1 MSQYSIQQSLGN
13 ASGVAVSPIN
23 ADATLSTGVA
33 LNSSLWAG
41 IGVFARGKPFT
52 VLAVTESNYED
63 VLGEP
68 LKPSSGSQFEPIRHV
83 YEAIQQTSG
92 YVVRAVPD
100 DAKFPIIMFDE
111 SGEPAY
117 SALPYGSEIELDS
130 GEAFAI
136 YVDDGDPCISPTREL
151 TIETAT
157 ADSAGNERF
166 LLKLTQT
173 TSLGVVTTLETH
185 TVSLAEEAKDDMGR
199 LCYLPTALEARSK
212 YLRAVVNE
220 ELISTA
226 KVTNKKSLAF
236 TGGTNGDQSKISTAA
251 YLRAVKVLN
260 NAPYMYT
267 AVLGL
272 GCYDN
277 AAITALGKICADRLI
292 DGFFDVKPTLT
303 YTEAISA
310 VEDTGLLGT
319 DYVSCAVYHYPFS
332 CKDKW
337 TQSRVVFGLS
347 GVAYAAKA
355 RGVKKNSDV
364 GGWHYSPAGEERA
377 VIARASIQPLYPEDT
392 PDEEAMVKG
401 RLNKVSVG
409 TSGQMIIDDALT
421 CCTQDTGMSMGSVAG
436 AFSGFAQVGT
446 ETTSVARWNSL
457 MVWEGGTPP
466 TFTLPVTFIALFDP
480 FTEVSGAIA
489 ALSAMISP
497 ELKDASIGGRIPE
510 RVTLNI
516 GRRINIIDVA
526 IQDISF
532 DLDAPRDSNGHF
544 LKNTVNLQLT
554 GSSIYNSSDI
564 VRAFQ

>member
-23 ADATLSTGVA
+23 ADSTLSTGA
-33 LNSSLWAG
+33 TLNSSLWAG

-52 VLAVTESNYED
+52 VLPVNESNYED

-111 SGEPAY
+111 SGEPAN

-136 YVDDGDPCISPTREL
+136 YVDDGDPCVSPTREL

-185 TVSLAEEAKDDMGR
+185 ILSLAEEAKDDMGR

-226 KVTNKKSLAF
+226 KVANKKSLAF
-236 TGGTNGDQSKISTAA
+236 TGGTNGDQSKISTEA

-277 AAITALGKICADRLI
+277 AAITALGNIC
-292 DGFFDVKPTLT
+292 
-303 YTEAISA
+303 E
-310 VEDTGLLGT
+310 
-319 DYVSCAVYHYPFS
+319 
-332 CKDKW
+332 
-337 TQSRVVFGLS
+337 
-347 GVAYAAKA
+347 VA
-355 RGVKKNSDV
+355 
-364 GGWHYSPAGEERA
+364 H
-377 VIARASIQPLYPEDT
+377 
-392 PDEEAMVKG
+392 
-401 RLNKVSVG
+401 
-409 TSGQMIIDDALT
+409 
-421 CCTQDTGMSMGSVAG
+421 
-436 AFSGFAQVGT
+436 
-446 ETTSVARWNSL
+446 
-457 MVWEGGTPP
+457 
-466 TFTLPVTFIALFDP
+466 
-480 FTEVSGAIA
+480 
-489 ALSAMISP
+489 
-497 ELKDASIGGRIPE
+497 
-510 RVTLNI
+510 
-516 GRRINIIDVA
+516 
-526 IQDISF
+526 
-532 DLDAPRDSNGHF
+532 
-544 LKNTVNLQLT
+544 
-554 GSSIYNSSDI
+554 
-564 VRAFQ
+564 

>member
-136 YVDDGDPCISPTREL
+136 YVDDGDPCVSPTREL

-226 KVTNKKSLAF
+226 KVTNKKSLPF
-236 TGGTNGDQSKISTAA
+236 TGGTNGDQSKISTAT

-303 YTEAISA
+303 YAEA
-310 VEDTGLLGT
+310 L
-319 DYVSCAVYHYPFS
+319 
-332 CKDKW
+332 
-337 TQSRVVFGLS
+337 
-347 GVAYAAKA
+347 
-355 RGVKKNSDV
+355 
-364 GGWHYSPAGEERA
+364 PAA

-421 CCTQDTGMSMGSVAG
+421 CCTQDNYLHFQHVP
-436 AFSGFAQVGT
+436 
-446 ETTSVARWNSL
+446 SL
-457 MVWEGGTPP
+457 MNAISRFFVQLARQMKHSPDGITAAGLTKGM
-466 TFTLPVTFIALFDP
+466 TKLLDRFVA
-480 FTEVSGAIA
+480 SGA
-489 ALSAMISP
+489 L
-497 ELKDASIGGRIPE
+497 
-510 RVTLNI
+510 V
-516 GRRINIIDVA
+516 
-526 IQDISF
+526 
-532 DLDAPRDSNGHF
+532 APRDPDADGTEPYV
-544 LKNTVNLQLT
+544 LKVTQAEFDKWEVVWACCPT
-554 GSSIYNSSDI
+554 GVARRIQGVPLLI
-564 VRAFQ
+564 K

>member
-52 VLAVTESNYED
+52 VLAVTESNYKD

-277 AAITALGKICADRLI
+277 AAITALGNICSDRLI

-303 YTEAISA
+303 YTEALSA

-355 RGVKKNSDV
+355 RGVK
-364 GGWHYSPAGEERA
+364 
-377 VIARASIQPLYPEDT
+377 
-392 PDEEAMVKG
+392 
-401 RLNKVSVG
+401 
-409 TSGQMIIDDALT
+409 
-421 CCTQDTGMSMGSVAG
+421 
-436 AFSGFAQVGT
+436 
-446 ETTSVARWNSL
+446 
-457 MVWEGGTPP
+457 
-466 TFTLPVTFIALFDP
+466 
-480 FTEVSGAIA
+480 
-489 ALSAMISP
+489 
-497 ELKDASIGGRIPE
+497 
-510 RVTLNI
+510 
-516 GRRINIIDVA
+516 
-526 IQDISF
+526 
-532 DLDAPRDSNGHF
+532 
-544 LKNTVNLQLT
+544 
-554 GSSIYNSSDI
+554 
-564 VRAFQ
+564 

>member
-173 TSLGVVTTLETH
+173 TSLGVVTTTETH

-226 KVTNKKSLAF
+226 KVTNKNRWRSLA
-236 TGGTNGDQSKISTAA
+236 
-251 YLRAVKVLN
+251 V
-260 NAPYMYT
+260 
-267 AVLGL
+267 
-272 GCYDN
+272 
-277 AAITALGKICADRLI
+277 
-292 DGFFDVKPTLT
+292 PT
-303 YTEAISA
+303 AISRK
-310 VEDTGLLGT
+310 
-319 DYVSCAVYHYPFS
+319 S
-332 CKDKW
+332 
-337 TQSRVVFGLS
+337 
-347 GVAYAAKA
+347 
-355 RGVKKNSDV
+355 
-364 GGWHYSPAGEERA
+364 
-377 VIARASIQPLYPEDT
+377 QPLRT
-392 PDEEAMVKG
+392 CV
-401 RLNKVSVG
+401 RLK
-409 TSGQMIIDDALT
+409 
-421 CCTQDTGMSMGSVAG
+421 C
-436 AFSGFAQVGT
+436 
-446 ETTSVARWNSL
+446 
-457 MVWEGGTPP
+457 
-466 TFTLPVTFIALFDP
+466 
-480 FTEVSGAIA
+480 
-489 ALSAMISP
+489 
-497 ELKDASIGGRIPE
+497 
-510 RVTLNI
+510 
-516 GRRINIIDVA
+516 
-526 IQDISF
+526 
-532 DLDAPRDSNGHF
+532 
-544 LKNTVNLQLT
+544 
-554 GSSIYNSSDI
+554 
-564 VRAFQ
+564 

>member
-13 ASGVAVSPIN
+13 ASSVAVSPIN

-157 ADSAGNERF
+157 ADSASNERF
-166 LLKLTQT
+166 ILKLTQT

-220 ELISTA
+220 DLISTA

-292 DGFFDVKPTLT
+292 DGFFDVKPTLR
-303 YTEAISA
+303 YAEALTA
-310 VEDTGLLGT
+310 VEGTGLLGT
-319 DYVSCAVYHYPFS
+319 DYVSCSVYHYPFS

-347 GVAYAAKA
+347 GAAYAAKA

-392 PDEEAMVKG
+392 PDEEAMV
-401 RLNKVSVG
+401 
-409 TSGQMIIDDALT
+409 
-421 CCTQDTGMSMGSVAG
+421 
-436 AFSGFAQVGT
+436 
-446 ETTSVARWNSL
+446 
-457 MVWEGGTPP
+457 
-466 TFTLPVTFIALFDP
+466 
-480 FTEVSGAIA
+480 
-489 ALSAMISP
+489 
-497 ELKDASIGGRIPE
+497 
-510 RVTLNI
+510 
-516 GRRINIIDVA
+516 
-526 IQDISF
+526 
-532 DLDAPRDSNGHF
+532 
-544 LKNTVNLQLT
+544 
-554 GSSIYNSSDI
+554 
-564 VRAFQ
+564 

>member
-111 SGEPAY
+111 SGEPAN

-212 YLRAVVNE
+212 YLRAV
-220 ELISTA
+220 
-226 KVTNKKSLAF
+226 
-236 TGGTNGDQSKISTAA
+236 
-251 YLRAVKVLN
+251 KVLN

-292 DGFFDVKPTLT
+292 DGFFDVKPTLR
-303 YTEAISA
+303 YAEALTA
-310 VEDTGLLGT
+310 VEGTGLLGT
-319 DYVSCAVYHYPFS
+319 DYVSCSVYHYPFS

-347 GVAYAAKA
+347 GAAYAAKA

-421 CCTQDTGMSMGSVAG
+421 CCTQDNYLHFQHVP
-436 AFSGFAQVGT
+436 
-446 ETTSVARWNSL
+446 SL
-457 MVWEGGTPP
+457 MNAISRFFVQLARQMKHSPDGITAAGLTKGM
-466 TFTLPVTFIALFDP
+466 TKLLDRFVA
-480 FTEVSGAIA
+480 SGA
-489 ALSAMISP
+489 L
-497 ELKDASIGGRIPE
+497 
-510 RVTLNI
+510 V
-516 GRRINIIDVA
+516 
-526 IQDISF
+526 
-532 DLDAPRDSNGHF
+532 APRDPDADGTEPYV
-544 LKNTVNLQLT
+544 LKVTQAEFDKWEVVWACCPT
-554 GSSIYNSSDI
+554 GVARRIQGVPLLI
-564 VRAFQ
+564 K

>member
-117 SALPYGSEIELDS
+117 TALPYGSEIELDS

-136 YVDDGDPCISPTREL
+136 YVDDGDPCISPTHEL

-157 ADSAGNERF
+157 ADSAGNEHF

-185 TVSLAEEAKDDMGR
+185 TVSLVEEAKDDMGR

-220 ELISTA
+220 DLISTA

-319 DYVSCAVYHYPFS
+319 DYVSCAVYHFPFS

-347 GVAYAAKA
+347 GAAYAAKA

-421 CCTQDTGMSMGSVAG
+421 CCTQDNYLHFQHVP
-436 AFSGFAQVGT
+436 
-446 ETTSVARWNSL
+446 SL
-457 MVWEGGTPP
+457 MNAISRFFVQLARQMKHSPDGITAAGLTKGM
-466 TFTLPVTFIALFDP
+466 TKLLDRFVA
-480 FTEVSGAIA
+480 SGA
-489 ALSAMISP
+489 L
-497 ELKDASIGGRIPE
+497 
-510 RVTLNI
+510 V
-516 GRRINIIDVA
+516 
-526 IQDISF
+526 
-532 DLDAPRDSNGHF
+532 APRDPDADGTEPYV
-544 LKNTVNLQLT
+544 LKVTQAEFDKWEVVWACCPT
-554 GSSIYNSSDI
+554 GVARRIHGVPLLI
-564 VRAFQ
+564 K